1 MVLGPLLLRVARP
14 LRAAELLSLPEHRCH
29 FKEASY
35 WPRSAPRWWGP
46 ASCAPQKQP
55 YAPCHPSFVLR
66 GHRSQARCI
75 PAPVT
80 SLTCWVPDLP
90 RPQTCCVPRPSTSS
104 DPLHPQTH
112 TCSGSALQ
120 QLQYPRHAAFQ
131 PHVPSPARPTSGAWP
146 APIHPP
152 IDPLSSLIPV
162 LPPPLPQATGPSS
175 SSASSRKSAH
185 ITPELGISRAR
196 VRSSHTQG
204 RDKG

>member
-1 MVLGPLLLRVARP
+1 MATLSSQVVGTRFLCSPE
-14 LRAAELLSLPEHRCH
+14 AALCSLPHL
-29 FKEASY
+29 
-35 WPRSAPRWWGP
+35 
-46 ASCAPQKQP
+46 
-55 YAPCHPSFVLR
+55 FVLR

-75 PAPVT
+75 PAPAT

-90 RPQTCCVPRPSTSS
+90 RPQTCCAPRLSISPDLPRPQTFCVPRPSTSS

-120 QLQYPRHAAFQ
+120 QYPRHAAFQ

-146 APIHPP
+146 APTHPP

-175 SSASSRKSAH
+175 ASASSRKSAH
-185 ITPELGISRAR
+185 ITPELGISFGPESDLLTLR
-196 VRSSHTQG
+196 VET
-204 RDKG
+204 RDDNESPHNPQP